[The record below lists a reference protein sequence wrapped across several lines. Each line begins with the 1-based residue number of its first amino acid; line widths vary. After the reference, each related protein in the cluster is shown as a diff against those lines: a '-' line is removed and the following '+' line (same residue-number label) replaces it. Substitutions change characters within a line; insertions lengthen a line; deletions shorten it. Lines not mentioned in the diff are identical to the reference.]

1 MGTPSR
7 REDVTLA
14 TETIH
19 NPADARHFM
28 RIKPIAGTVRI
39 FHRGR
44 LLAES
49 DRGLRVLEAG
59 KDLYDP
65 TIYLPADDVKVS
77 LVAKDKKTYCPIK
90 GHASYFGLAGADGA
104 VEVEEIAWSYGD
116 TLDMAADLKDRI
128 AFYPAKVTIEEGP
141 AAAAD

>member
-1 MGTPSR
+1 MGKARR

-19 NPADARHFM
+19 NPEDARHFM
-28 RIKPIAGTVRI
+28 RIKPVAGSVRI

-49 DRGLRVLEAG
+49 GRALRVLEAG

-65 TIYLPADDVKVS
+65 TIYLPADDVTAP
-77 LVAKDKKTYCPIK
+77 LVAKDKTTFCPIK
-90 GHASYFGLAGADGA
+90 GHASYFALAGEDGA
-104 VEVEEIAWSYGD
+104 IEVEEIAWSYRD
-116 TLDMAADLKDRI
+116 TLEMAADLKDRI
-128 AFYPAKVTIEEGP
+128 AFYPAKVTTEESP
-141 AAAAD
+141 AE